1 MFIVLEGI
9 DGCGKS
15 TQATRLVSHL
25 KSLGREVV
33 HVREPGGTTLG
44 ETIRSLLLAPESEGK
59 IDARA
64 EALLYSAARAELVH
78 ELLKPALAA
87 GKTIVCER
95 YLYSTLAYQGFGLD
109 QDTAELQALSAY
121 ATSRLKPDLVL
132 LLDLDPNAAL
142 ARVKRDK
149 DRIESRGAS
158 YLERVREGYLR
169 LSRREPERFVV
180 IDASRKSEEV
190 TADLARAVEEHATP

>member
-64 EALLYSAARAELVH
+64 EALL
-78 ELLKPALAA
+78 
-87 GKTIVCER
+87 
-95 YLYSTLAYQGFGLD
+95 
-109 QDTAELQALSAY
+109 
-121 ATSRLKPDLVL
+121 
-132 LLDLDPNAAL
+132 
-142 ARVKRDK
+142 
-149 DRIESRGAS
+149 
-158 YLERVREGYLR
+158 
-169 LSRREPERFVV
+169 
-180 IDASRKSEEV
+180 
-190 TADLARAVEEHATP
+190 